1 MPFCLTDE
9 EKKITSRPRYTH
21 IYAFLSVLVCL
32 CAFPCL
38 AVYNVRAYVYV
49 RLNVYKYKI
58 MLISVNSFGY
68 VEIVSYLCNVIKNKA
83 LLILIYTIMNKQ
95 VSNESVSKSVRMAS
109 LRNADQE
116 SKTLSGTIKVVKTFW
131 RSGYKEAFSGLV
143 SAADIMGVNAPAI
156 LAKCLKDDKGQ
167 ACTHSRKAE
176 KNPDGSLLLDS
187 NGKRIYVD
195 VYTPVTKW
203 TPRKLLLSLIQEA
216 DGK

>member
-1 MPFCLTDE
+1 MT
-9 EKKITSRPRYTH
+9 
-21 IYAFLSVLVCL
+21 
-32 CAFPCL
+32 
-38 AVYNVRAYVYV
+38 
-49 RLNVYKYKI
+49 
-58 MLISVNSFGY
+58 
-68 VEIVSYLCNVIKNKA
+68 
-83 LLILIYTIMNKQ
+83 KQ
-95 VSNESVSKSVRMAS
+95 VKTQSVRMAS

-131 RSGYKEAFSGLV
+131 KSGYKEAFSGLV

-167 ACTHSRKAE
+167 ACTHSRRAE

-203 TPRKLLLSLIQEA
+203 TPRKLLLSLIQEQE
-216 DGK
+216 GK